1 MKAGG
6 GNAYVSFLPESQC
19 SRDKAQPETKV
30 RNLMDDMSAP
40 IAQTGA
46 NAGLNRGTCTL
57 HSHCMSC
64 TEFATALGPIADAVD
79 LCDLNQQLHTISEEK

>member
-6 GNAYVSFLPESQC
+6 GNAYVSFLPGSQG

-46 NAGLNRGTCTL
+46 NA
-57 HSHCMSC
+57 
-64 TEFATALGPIADAVD
+64 
-79 LCDLNQQLHTISEEK
+79 DLNHVPPSTILYAP